1 MSSGG
6 KGDKSRPYSVDR
18 KTFENNWD
26 AIFGDKQKNKE
37 ESETIDNETEQRDSS
52 SVHKEMGS

>member
-1 MSSGG
+1 MSDGG
-6 KGDKSRPYSVDR
+6 KGDKPRPYSVDR

-37 ESETIDNETEQRDSS
+37 ESEPSEKESRDNSR
-52 SVHKEMGS
+52 VHKEMGS